1 MRRRR
6 QERLDKISSI
16 AAVIGCIATMF
27 AFTLGPL
34 IYGERHPVT
43 LAAFTIAAVC
53 MTVTAIT
60 GGYITWTTTN
70 CSEG

>member
-1 MRRRR
+1 M
-6 QERLDKISSI
+6 
-16 AAVIGCIATMF
+16 ATMF

-43 LAAFTIAAVC
+43 LAAFAIAAVC

-60 GGYITWTTTN
+60 GGYIACMTTN